1 MSMSPDS
8 MERLIWQISMRHLY
22 EEEEDREEGDGG
34 GGDDASSIN
43 RSDLAKSTTR
53 ASSASQFTGVES
65 IASRRIFYSSLLFI
79 SIERMRVLLIL
90 LHICVCIR
98 GLTRRDIC
106 VSLDWI
112 ELYDV

>member
-22 EEEEDREEGDGG
+22 EEEEDREEGGG
-34 GGDDASSIN
+34 CGCGCGDASSIN

-79 SIERMRVLLIL
+79 SIECVRVLLIL
-90 LHICVCIR
+90 LCV
-98 GLTRRDIC
+98 LED
-106 VSLDWI
+106 
-112 ELYDV
+112 